1 MVKKKT
7 QPHNID
13 LHFVLFLSN
22 ILVLETSRILIR
34 DHRDFMQQLIEAD
47 AESHIATLCGF
58 QGKLLWWEGR
68 IRGSRKLSDTMGTR
82 PPKSIKVG
90 LWGFAEV
97 RDPLVFWP
105 RFPAYMYGWE
115 LEVLGITNNERQGYS
130 LILFVYYWHPFP
142 LTELFHPAL
151 IWWYMLR
158 NIVAYYAAI
167 NWFPWEVYTFLKET
181 RGWMDLGKR
190 GGSSRKD

>member
-1 MVKKKT
+1 
-7 QPHNID
+7 
-13 LHFVLFLSN
+13 
-22 ILVLETSRILIR
+22 
-34 DHRDFMQQLIEAD
+34 MQQLIEAD

-130 LILFVYYWHPFP
+130 LILFVYY
-142 LTELFHPAL
+142 
-151 IWWYMLR
+151 
-158 NIVAYYAAI
+158 
-167 NWFPWEVYTFLKET
+167 
-181 RGWMDLGKR
+181 
-190 GGSSRKD
+190 